1 MTHSSSTI
9 RTSSAHPGA
18 PRDSIETAS
27 STARRARRISVL
39 LRLELFDAFRSRWLA
54 FTMAAYTLVFGAFVW
69 LGLRESSVLG
79 FTGISRVVLNA
90 SNAVVVV
97 LPLVALVATCQ
108 AVPRARSTGYF
119 EMFATQPCR
128 RSDWLWAIILSRLA
142 VLAGPLLLLLGA
154 AWIATDTTSEPILGA
169 LVGRTLLVTLAL
181 VIAFIGIGLF
191 VSVSAKSAER
201 AVVGALLVWLIVSA
215 LHDFAMIGFLLEQR
229 IEPWLVFALSGTN
242 PVEAARLALLSG
254 IDPELSV
261 LGPVGFWIANTLGPD
276 RMLATGVAWPTLVGV
291 LALLFAHRRLNQAD
305 LAG

>member
-1 MTHSSSTI
+1 MIHGSISA
-9 RTSSAHPGA
+9 RPRPAPDGTSAIPA
-18 PRDSIETAS
+18 AVRQ
-27 STARRARRISVL
+27 RILVL
-39 LRLELFDAFRSRWLA
+39 LRLELFDALRSRWLA

-90 SNAVVVV
+90 SNAIVVV

-128 RSDWLWAIILSRLA
+128 RSDWLWAIVLSRMV
-142 VLAGPLLLLLGA
+142 VLAGPLVLLLGV
-154 AWIATDTTSEPILGA
+154 AWMASDSTGEPALGA
-169 LVGRTLLVTLAL
+169 LLGRTLLVTMSL
-181 VIAFIGIGLF
+181 VIAFIGIGLV
-191 VSVSAKSAER
+191 VSVSARSAER
-201 AVVGALLVWLIVSA
+201 AVVGALLVWLVVSA

-229 IEPWLVFALSGTN
+229 IEPWLVFALSGAN

-261 LGPVGFWIANTLGPD
+261 LGPVGFWIANTLGPG
-276 RMLATGVAWPTLVGV
+276 RMLATGVAWPALLGA

>member
-1 MTHSSSTI
+1 MTIHASITARTLSPHS
-9 RTSSAHPGA
+9 RTASFSVPGA
-18 PRDSIETAS
+18 FQRVA
-27 STARRARRISVL
+27 VL
-39 LRLELFDAFRSRWLA
+39 LRLELFDALRSRWLA
-54 FTMAAYTLVFGAFVW
+54 FTIAAYALVFGAFVW

-119 EMFATQPCR
+119 ETFAAQPCR
-128 RSDWLWAIILSRLA
+128 RSDWLWAIVLSRMV
-142 VLAGPLLLLLGA
+142 VLAGPLVLLLGA
-154 AWIATDTTSEPILGA
+154 AWLASGYGEPALGGLIL
-169 LVGRTLLVTLAL
+169 RTLMVTLAL
-181 VIAFIGIGLF
+181 VIAFIGIGLA
-191 VSVSAKSAER
+191 VSVSARSAER

-215 LHDFAMIGFLLEQR
+215 LHDFALIGFLLEQR
-229 IEPWLVFALSGTN
+229 IEPWLVFALSGAN

-276 RMLATGVAWPTLVGV
+276 RTLACGVLWPVLLGA
-291 LALLFAHRRLNQAD
+291 LALLFAYRRLNKAD